1 MLTCGDKRMEVGL
14 RKTMIF
20 WRNVHLYIELAEQS
34 KNNQTGRRRYTSGSM
49 KVVQTRKLHSS

>member
-1 MLTCGDKRMEVGL
+1 MEVGL